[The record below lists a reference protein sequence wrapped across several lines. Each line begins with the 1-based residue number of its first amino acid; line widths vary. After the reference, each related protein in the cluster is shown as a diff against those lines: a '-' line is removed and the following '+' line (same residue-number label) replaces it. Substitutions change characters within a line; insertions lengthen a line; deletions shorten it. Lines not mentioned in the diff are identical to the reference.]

1 MASIYVS
8 VGSNVLRDKHISS
21 GILALKAHFAPIQCS
36 PVYESIAVGFEGEN
50 FYNLVVY
57 FSTDKSIDTVSQLLT
72 QIEDDNG
79 RDRSGPKFSSRTLD
93 LDLLLYDQRIINS
106 EKLTLPRPEIYH
118 NAFVLLPLANLAGDV
133 IDPVKN
139 LSYQALWNA
148 FDQSKQKLWQVD
160 FHL

>member
-1 MASIYVS
+1 MASVYVS

-21 GILALKAHFAPIQCS
+21 GIIALKTYFAPIQCS
-36 PVYESIAVGFEGEN
+36 PIYESIAIGFEGEN
-50 FYNLVVY
+50 FYNLVVR
-57 FSTDKSIDTVSQLLT
+57 FSTKKSINIVSQLLT

-106 EKLTLPRPEIYH
+106 KKLTLPRPEIYH
-118 NAFVLLPLANLAGDV
+118 NAFVLQPLANLAGDI

-139 LSYQALWNA
+139 LSYQALWDA
-148 FDQSKQKLWQVD
+148 FDQSQQKLWEVD